1 LSLKKK
7 FPISICM
14 VVKNEEKRLDDALR
28 SVDWAKEI
36 VLIDDESTDRTIE
49 VAKKYTDKIFE
60 RKMDIEGRQRNFS
73 FTKASQEWILTMDA
87 DERVTPEL
95 AQSIQDTLSKPT
107 PHNGYNL
114 PVKTFIGKRWVKGA
128 GYYPARKLRVFR
140 KGKFQYEEAR
150 VHPRIKLDGTSG
162 ELQGDL
168 LHYSCENFT
177 QYITK
182 FNRETSLEA
191 EKWIRDNRKVSLPNI
206 LRKTVDRFIKY
217 YFLKGGIQDGFLGY
231 FMSTFHSLYQLH
243 SYAKYWE
250 MTQKDTSAQ
259 DTRHKKES

>member
-1 LSLKKK
+1 MKSTDDK
-7 FPISICM
+7 FPISVCM
-14 VVKNEEKRLDDALR
+14 IVKNEERRLEDALN
-28 SVDWAKEI
+28 SVSWAKEI
-36 VLIDDESTDRTIE
+36 VIIDDESTDNT
-49 VAKKYTDKIFE
+49 VAIARRYTDKIIR

-73 FTKASQEWILTMDA
+73 FENASQKWILTMDA
-87 DERVTPEL
+87 DERVSPEL
-95 AQSIQDTLSKPT
+95 AQSIQETLSKET
-107 PHNGYNL
+107 EHTGFDL

-128 GYYPARKLRVFR
+128 GYYPARKLRVFQ
-140 KGKFQYEEAR
+140 KGKFKYEETR
-150 VHPRIKLDGTSG
+150 VHPRVHLEGTSG

-168 LHYSCENFT
+168 MHYSCENFT

-206 LRKTVDRFIKY
+206 LRKTVDRFLKY
-217 YFLKGGIQDGFLGY
+217 YFLKGGISDGFLGY

-250 MTQKDTSAQ
+250 MTRATS
-259 DTRHKKES
+259 DEKRVS